1 MKQPL
6 DLPVIPLAR
15 QSLELTKGGNWT
27 PAWIDKDH
35 VPRGMLYRFLEQ
47 QAIEQDCIGL
57 VDERF
62 NQPADSKAGILLLD
76 YMAGAG
82 KFE

>member
-1 MKQPL
+1 
-6 DLPVIPLAR
+6 
-15 QSLELTKGGNWT
+15 
-27 PAWIDKDH
+27 
-35 VPRGMLYRFLEQ
+35 MLYRFLEQ
-47 QAIEQDCIGL
+47 QAIEQDCVRL